1 MTTPPDELTTR
12 QAAEALQVT
21 PRTVSRWIKAGRL
34 PARKVPGYNG
44 PYLIAPAA
52 LAELQAAA

>member
-1 MTTPPDELTTR
+1 MTTPDEITTR

-21 PRTVSRWIKAGRL
+21 PRTVARWIKDGKL

-44 PYLIAPAA
+44 PYLIDPAA
-52 LAELQAAA
+52 LAELGAAA